1 MDGTVVL
8 SKFGPH
14 IWDWVNRFH
23 RPKDDGY
30 KLQVTDTGIEVRLE
44 ERTVWSVAAD
54 EWLG

>member
-1 MDGTVVL
+1 MQQTLL
-8 SKFGPH
+8 SKSGPH
-14 IWDWVNRFH
+14 RWDWVNRFH